1 MVPHRFPGT
10 PEDLEAEA
18 RLRRLRSD
26 RIVQACVQGL
36 EPTASVLEIGVG
48 SGVLLA
54 EFARRGYRVG
64 GVDIRPDM
72 IEAARRRLP
81 NAELILAPANAL
93 PFRPQS
99 FDLVLFGL
107 VFHELEDRVG
117 ALRQARRVAKRRVA
131 VLEWPYESGEFG
143 PPLDHRLPR
152 ETVLAEFAGAGLS
165 PVTSERVGALV
176 LYFSEAT
183 TS

>member
-18 RLRRLRSD
+18 RLRRLRPD
-26 RIVQACVQGL
+26 HIVRACVKGL
-36 EPTASVLEIGVG
+36 EPTASVLEVGVG

-64 GVDIRPDM
+64 GVDIRADM
-72 IEAARRRLP
+72 IEATRRRLP
-81 NAELILAPANAL
+81 NAELAVAPANAL
-93 PFRPQS
+93 PFQRQR

-107 VFHELEDRVG
+107 VFHELEDRRS
-117 ALRQARRVAKRRVA
+117 ALLEARRVARRRVA

-143 PPLDHRLPR
+143 PPLDHRLPP

-165 PVTSERVGALV
+165 PVMSERVGELV
-176 LYFSEAT
+176 LYFSEVAP
-183 TS
+183 S